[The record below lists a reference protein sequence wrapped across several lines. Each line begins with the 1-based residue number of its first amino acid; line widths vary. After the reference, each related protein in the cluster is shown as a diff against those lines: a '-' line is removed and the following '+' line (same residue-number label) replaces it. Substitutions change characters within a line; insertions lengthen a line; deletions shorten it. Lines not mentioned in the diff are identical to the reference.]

1 MEGNDPHERDRQRR
15 TAGGFSWRD
24 SAQALL
30 LGLMANVFAK
40 FGSSIVMSGVT
51 RLYLLQQGWDQ
62 AQMRELF
69 ALQFTDPRFMLIGL
83 VPEMLG
89 GLAAGYVAAR
99 AAGRLEYWHALAAI
113 AVSMTVTFAP
123 VIARVP
129 WPYLLAAVGV
139 SMAAALFGGHMRKAW
154 QW

>member
-1 MEGNDPHERDRQRR
+1 MEGNDRHEHDRQRQMP
-15 TAGGFSWRD
+15 GGFSWRD

-30 LGLMANVFAK
+30 LALMANVFAK

-51 RLYLLQQGWDQ
+51 RLYLLNQGWDQ

-83 VPEMLG
+83 VPEALG

-99 AAGRLEYWHALAAI
+99 AAGRLEYWHALAAV

-129 WPYLLAAVGV
+129 WLYLLPALGV
-139 SMAAALFGGHMRKAW
+139 SVSAALLGGHMRKAW
-154 QW
+154 RW

>member
-1 MEGNDPHERDRQRR
+1 LEGNDPHENNRHRQVS
-15 TAGGFSWRD
+15 GGFGWRD

-30 LGLMANVFAK
+30 LALMANVFAK

-51 RLYLLQQGWDQ
+51 RLYLLNQGWDQ
-62 AQMRELF
+62 EQMRELF

-83 VPEMLG
+83 VPEALG

-99 AAGRLEYWHALAAI
+99 AAGRLEYWHALAAV

-129 WPYLLAAVGV
+129 WLYLLPALGV
-139 SMAAALFGGHMRKAW
+139 SVAAALLGGHMRKAW